1 MDPLVRADIEAFARA
16 STTPEPELLQT
27 IAEETQRLGARAG
40 MLTGRLEG
48 RLLKLLV
55 AILRPRQVLEIGCFT
70 GYSALSMAEALPPG
84 GRLVTCE
91 ISEEHAA
98 IAQRNFDRSPIGDR
112 IELRR
117 GPALDTVAALDGP
130 FGFVFVDADK
140 ANYPAYYDA
149 VLPKLADDGVIAFD
163 NMLWGGRVLDDG
175 DETDD
180 TAAIRALNARLAAD
194 ARVECVLLTVRDGL
208 TLVRRAAPKSPTL
221 DATTSR
227 RNAP

>member
-1 MDPLVRADIEAFARA
+1 MDPLVRPDAEAFARA
-16 STTPEPELLQT
+16 STTPEPALLRT
-27 IAEETQRLGARAG
+27 IAEETQELGARAG

-55 AILRPRQVLEIGCFT
+55 AILRPRRVLEIGCFT
-70 GYSALSMAEALPPG
+70 GYSALSMAEALPPD

-98 IAQRNFDRSPIGDR
+98 IAQRNFDRSPLGDR
-112 IELRR
+112 IDLRR
-117 GPALDTVAALDGP
+117 GPALDTIAALDGP

-140 ANYPAYYDA
+140 TAYPTYYDA
-149 VLPKLADDGVIAFD
+149 VLPKLAEDGVIAFD

-175 DETDD
+175 DDTDD

-208 TLVRRAAPKSPTL
+208 TLVRRAAPSPTL
-221 DATTSR
+221 EATTSR
-227 RNAP
+227 RDAP